1 MIVYLLHH
9 KSSCSGKAGARN
21 AEETQRGRGATPRH
35 SFECTRWGWKTNDI
49 DLSKSAT
56 RNASTPLWVVAFL
69 PSKGWC
75 CARGKSPPFLS
86 AVNPLTIKKMWK
98 IKKIRADKLAVIEE
112 LTVTFSIQICEKVM
126 FHDFFARL
134 ITF

>member
-1 MIVYLLHH
+1 VT
-9 KSSCSGKAGARN
+9 KPVRGTRKNAAG
-21 AEETQRGRGATPRH
+21 EGSQHPRH
-35 SFECTRWGWKTNDI
+35 SFECARWGGMENKHDI

-56 RNASTPLWVVAFL
+56 RNASTPLCVVAFL

-75 CARGKSPPFLS
+75 CARGKPPPFLS
-86 AVNPLTIKKMWK
+86 AANPLTIKKMWK

-112 LTVTFSIQICEKVM
+112 LTVTFSIQSCEKVM

-134 ITF
+134 IIF